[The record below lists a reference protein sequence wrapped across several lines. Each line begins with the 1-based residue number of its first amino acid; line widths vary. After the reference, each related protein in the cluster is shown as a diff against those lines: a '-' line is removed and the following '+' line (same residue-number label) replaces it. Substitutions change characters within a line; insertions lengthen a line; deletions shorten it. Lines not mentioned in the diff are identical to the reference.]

1 MSDMVNKTI
10 FYNLDYIKNQSGKD
24 EIQKFIKNYRR
35 ENALEVLCVEN
46 GIILP
51 QKEADKRVYPNT
63 WMGLG
68 GVLDATGNFIKMS
81 GIKAIYADDFVFGGK
96 YDYIEL
102 EECDETII
110 YMGAFQPQWGHF
122 LIEYCTRLWY
132 SVRNGNKY
140 KIAYCGF
147 ACEQGEMPKSYI
159 DFLRLLGIGKE
170 MLVDIRKP
178 TKYTKIIIPEQSFL
192 RNQYYTEEYEFIIDT
207 ICKNLKVKNVI
218 PYDKIYF
225 SRNLYIKNT
234 NTTKELGEQEILDT
248 FQKNGYK
255 ILAPE
260 TLSVE
265 EQIFYVRNCKEF
277 VAILGSTSDNAVF
290 AGKKTKKIYLRK
302 AFEAIP
308 ETFQIEQMTDAQSVT
323 FIDCYYKPYK
333 CFPKSYGGGPH
344 FIGVTKELKLFFKK
358 NNMKQLSSTICRRA
372 ILRTW
377 IWLSK
382 MKAQECVIQIREERI
397 IHKMKLLINGSLRDK
412 KIIVYPCGKWGS
424 IAKEMLDE
432 QGITTYILVDHFKC
446 LKDKRFYDLDV
457 FSDKQYSD
465 YIVFLCC
472 DNKSSYYETIKTT
485 VYHMVNDTRR
495 IVSVFK

>member
-1 MSDMVNKTI
+1 MADDI
-10 FYNLDYIKNQSGKD
+10 FFYNLDYIKNQSGKN
-24 EIQKFIKNYRR
+24 EIQKFIKNYHRVKP
-35 ENALEVLCVEN
+35 LEVLCVEN
-46 GIILP
+46 GTILP
-51 QKEADKRVYPNT
+51 QKEADKQVYPNT

-68 GVLDATGNFIKMS
+68 GVLDATGNFVKMS

-96 YDYIEL
+96 YDYTEL
-102 EECDETII
+102 EEYNETIL

-132 SVRNGNKY
+132 SVKSGNKY

-147 ACEQGEMPKSYI
+147 ACEQGEMPKAFR
-159 DFLRLLGIGKE
+159 DFLRLLGINKE
-170 MLVDIRKP
+170 MLVDIRRP
-178 TKYTKIIIPEQSFL
+178 TKYARILIPEQSFL
-192 RNQYYTEEYEFIIDT
+192 RNQYYTEEYKFIIDT
-207 ICKNLKVKNVI
+207 IYNNLSVKNLV

-234 NTTKELGEQEILDT
+234 NTTKELGEQEIQDT

-290 AGKKTKKIYLRK
+290 AGKETKKVYLRK
-302 AFEAIP
+302 AFEVIP

-323 FIDCYYKPYK
+323 FIDCYYEPYK
-333 CFPKSYGGGPH
+333 DFPKSYGGGPH
-344 FIGVTKELKLFFKK
+344 FIGTTKELKLFFKK
-358 NNMKQLSSTICRRA
+358 NNMELLSANIYMRA
-372 ILRTW
+372 LLNTW
-377 IWLSK
+377 TWLSK
-382 MKAQECVIQIREERI
+382 MEIRERIVQSREKRI
-397 IHKMKLLINGSLRDK
+397 IHKMKLLINNSLKNK

-424 IAKEMLDE
+424 IAKEILDE
-432 QGITTYILVDHFKC
+432 EGITTYILVDHYKS
-446 LKDKRFYDLDV
+446 LRDKRFYDLNVLKDE
-457 FSDKQYSD
+457 KYLD
-465 YIVFLCC
+465 YVIFLCC
-472 DNKSSYYETIKTT
+472 DNRSDHYKTIKTT
-485 VYHMVNDTRR
+485 AYHLVHDTRR

>member
-1 MSDMVNKTI
+1 MVNETI
-10 FYNLDYIKNQSGKD
+10 PYNLDYIKNQRGKD
-24 EIQKFIKNYRR
+24 EIKKFIKNYHR
-35 ENALEVLCVEN
+35 ESALEVLYVEN

-68 GVLDATGNFIKMS
+68 GVLDAAGNFIKMS

-96 YDYIEL
+96 YDYDEL
-102 EECDETII
+102 EECDETIL

-132 SVRNGNKY
+132 SVRSDNKY

-147 ACEQGEMPKSYI
+147 ACEQGEMPKSFR
-159 DFLRLLGIGKE
+159 DFLRLLGIGRE

-178 TKYTKIIIPEQSFL
+178 TKYAKIIIPEQSFL
-192 RNQYYTEEYEFIIDT
+192 RNQYYTAEYEFIVDT
-207 ICKNLKVKNVI
+207 IYNNLDIKDMV

-234 NTTKELGEQEILDT
+234 NTTKELGEQEIQDT

-277 VAILGSTSDNAVF
+277 AAILGSTSDNAVF
-290 AGKKTKKIYLRK
+290 AGKKTKKIYVRK

-323 FIDCYYKPYK
+323 FIDCYYEPYK
-333 CFPKSYGGGPH
+333 HFPKSYGGGPH
-344 FIGVTKELKLFFKK
+344 FIGVTKELNLFLKK
-358 NNMKQLSSTICRRA
+358 NNMKQLNGSIYKMA
-372 ILRTW
+372 LLKTW

-382 MKAQECVIQIREERI
+382 MEVRECIIQNREKRI
-397 IHKMKLLINGSLRDK
+397 IHKMKLLIDKSLRDK

-424 IAKEMLDE
+424 IAKEILDE
-432 QGITTYILVDHFKC
+432 QGITTYILVDHYKC
-446 LKDKRFYDLDV
+446 LEDKRFYDLDV
-457 FSDKQYSD
+457 LKDKEYLD

-472 DNKSSYYETIKTT
+472 DNKSSHYETIKATA
-485 VYHMVNDTRR
+485 YNLVNDTQR